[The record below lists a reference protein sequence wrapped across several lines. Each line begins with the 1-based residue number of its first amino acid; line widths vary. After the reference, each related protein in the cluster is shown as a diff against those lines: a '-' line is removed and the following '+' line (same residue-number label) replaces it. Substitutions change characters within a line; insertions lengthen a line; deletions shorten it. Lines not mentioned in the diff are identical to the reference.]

1 MATVNL
7 SGERTVSMTS
17 IIPVIKGL
25 RDHLADQMPKT
36 VIEKALLKNTS
47 NVNDQRLY
55 QYEKNHLFQ
64 TATTTLDPR
73 YKTHALPDETM
84 QVKVNQAII
93 SKCSAIRR
101 TNPPV
106 VPVAPPVSENTDPN
120 ASFWRAVDQKYK
132 QLTTSIP
139 ECNLIQA
146 TINAFNREATISRFD
161 CPLIYW
167 EKTAPAHCT
176 R

>member
-64 TATTTLDPR
+64 TATTLLYR
-73 YKTHALPDETM
+73 GSKTHALPDETM

-139 ECNLIQA
+139 ECNPIQA